1 MKKRKITKNNTDD
14 INRKSQDEYE
24 KSVKETDDLIAFEDC
39 VQTTTYAMY
48 APEKYSPNKQLENMF
63 GMLGADFSN
72 DDIYDDEP
80 IMKMG

>member
-39 VQTTTYAMY
+39 VQTTTYAY
-48 APEKYSPNKQLENMF
+48 VCSRKMF
-63 GMLGADFSN
+63 T
-72 DDIYDDEP
+72 
-80 IMKMG
+80 